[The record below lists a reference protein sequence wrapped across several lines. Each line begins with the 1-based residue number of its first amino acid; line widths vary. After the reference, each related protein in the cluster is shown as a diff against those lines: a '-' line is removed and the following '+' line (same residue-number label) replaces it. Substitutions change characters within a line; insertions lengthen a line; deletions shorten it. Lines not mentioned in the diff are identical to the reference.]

1 MRITLFG
8 ALTVAPDRFAHRTG
22 HCTRRGRRPSS
33 APRRDPG
40 GKLSPRARARVID
53 ASGSVFIIIFLA
65 LTVLYDA
72 LDPSFANITI
82 KGGEMAPSITD
93 VRSIG
98 KSTAAT
104 LAQHGIETVEQLA
117 DANLERVA
125 AIPGFGAARAANV
138 VEAAKALLSGG
149 AAPAA
154 PTKPAR
160 ARAKAAPAR
169 NAKPAAPEATP
180 VKAAAAA
187 KAPKAKA
194 APAARSRAKAAVPAP
209 EVTPAAPPTDKA
221 AQKRA
226 KADKAAQ
233 EKLKKETKK
242 AAKQEK
248 KVKKKE
254 KKSK

>member
-53 ASGSVFIIIFLA
+53 ASGSVFII
-65 LTVLYDA
+65 
-72 LDPSFANITI
+72 ITI

-248 KVKKKE
+248 KVKKKQ